1 MDPADIVSKSISMK
15 RIASIVLASLII
27 STSCLAQEL
36 SIGNTIPELLFEN
49 AFVNGK
55 PDVMVK
61 NLSTTSYKGKIILI
75 DFWATWCGPCI
86 QALSKYEK
94 LQASQKGHLQIIT
107 VTNEKAERIKKFL
120 QNKKVDLL
128 MAIDT
133 AERLRKL
140 FPYYT
145 IPHVVL
151 IDGKGKIRAITH
163 SDEITDSV
171 IKRVYEGK
179 DISLSLKK
187 DDTKF
192 DYEADFFK
200 ADSSVQTSF
209 NMQPGIEGVGTFSKT
224 GKGVFENRRISM
236 HNFTIDGL
244 YRMAYQLSHFR
255 IVYDMDKKEFDYNK
269 NENKYCL
276 DVIVPK
282 GKEASLYKTIQN
294 ELPHFF
300 DIKVRFEKRKMPVFI
315 IRRNDST
322 LHLKKSKETNNDYTG
337 SSNFFT
343 GNGVK
348 ISALADFLESFGL
361 FGTPV
366 LDETGIEG
374 HYDIHMEWEPEK
386 KGHLRAVFLENGFII
401 EKQEREVEVMV
412 IYK

>member
-1 MDPADIVSKSISMK
+1 MALLVIS
-15 RIASIVLASLII
+15 ASSMG
-27 STSCLAQEL
+27 QEL
-36 SIGNTIPELLFEN
+36 SVGNSIPELIFEN
-49 AFVNGK
+49 VFVNGK
-55 PDVMVK
+55 TDKLVK
-61 NLSTTSYKGKIILI
+61 NLSSSNFKGKVLLI

-94 LQASQKGHLQIIT
+94 LQATQKGHLQIIT
-107 VTNEKAERIKKFL
+107 VSTEKVERIKKFL
-120 QNKKVDLL
+120 QNRKVNLM

-133 AERLRKL
+133 AEHLRKI

-151 IDGKGKIRAITH
+151 IDGRGKIRAITH

-171 IKRVYEGK
+171 INRVYDGK
-179 DISLSLKK
+179 DISLTLKK

-200 ADSSVQTSF
+200 ADSAVQSSF
-209 NMQPGIEGVGTFSKT
+209 NLQPGIEGVGTFSKI
-224 GKGVFENRRISM
+224 GKGVFENRRVSM

-244 YRMAYQLSHFR
+244 YRMAYQISYFR
-255 IVYDMDKKEFDYNK
+255 IAYEMDKKEFDYNK
-269 NENKYCL
+269 RDNKYCL

-282 GKEASLYKTIQN
+282 GKEASLYKTMQE

-300 DIKVRFEKRKMPVFI
+300 DIKVRFEKRKMPVYI

-322 LHLKKSKETNNDYTG
+322 LHLKKSSEINENYSG

-348 ISALADFLESFGL
+348 ISVLADYLESFGL
-361 FGTPV
+361 LGTPV

-374 HYDIHMEWEPEK
+374 RYDIHMEWEPEK

-401 EKQEREVEVMV
+401 EKQEREVDVMV
-412 IYK
+412 VFK